1 MIALS
6 QGAATLFSGDV
17 FRRSVDLKCCQR
29 TVTASII
36 DAEMACVAGDGLHGE
51 DTGIQAQQR
60 LSNALWHSEQSRSN
74 LPAKPRQEGSRG
86 G

>member
-36 DAEMACVAGDGLHGE
+36 DGLHGE